1 MSNTRCDTLSLS
13 ALATGRGV
21 TVAVI
26 DSGVYVGHPHV
37 NGVAGGVS
45 IGADGSVTGDFVDRI
60 GHGTA
65 VTAAIKEKAPDAQI
79 YSVRVFDRSQS
90 TNVTTLIHA
99 LRWTAAAGMR
109 IANLS
114 LGTSNAAHRAALAAA
129 VLDVRRRG
137 VIVVSAR
144 DDGGVEWLPG
154 SLAGVIPVQV
164 DWDCPRDTFRAVDAP
179 TGVVFRASGLP
190 REIPGVPPLRNLHG
204 VSFAVANMS
213 GFVARCLE
221 HAPGA
226 SFEQVIHALS
236 IAQTPVPAPTRH

>member
-1 MSNTRCDTLSLS
+1 MSNTRSDIVASPVR
-13 ALATGRGV
+13 ATGRGV

-26 DSGVYVGHPHV
+26 DSGVCAGHPHV

-45 IGADGSVTGDFVDRI
+45 IAANGIVTENFVDRI

-65 VTAAIKEKAPDAQI
+65 VTAAIKEKAPDAEI
-79 YSVRVFDRSQS
+79 YSVKVFDRSLS

-99 LRWTAAAGMR
+99 LRWTAAAGIR
-109 IANLS
+109 LVNLS

-129 VLDVRRRG
+129 VLEVRRRG

-144 DDGGVEWLPG
+144 DDAGVEWLPG
-154 SLAGVIPVQV
+154 SLSGVVPVQV
-164 DWDCPRDTFRAVDAP
+164 DWDCPRDTFRVVDTP
-179 TGVVFRASGLP
+179 VGVVFRASGFP
-190 REIPGVPPLRNLHG
+190 REIPSVPPHANLHG

-221 HAPGA
+221 HARGA
-226 SFEQVIHALS
+226 SFEQVIHALRYS
-236 IAQTPVPAPTRH
+236 